1 MLATTV
7 PMATPSTDMSRT
19 RIKKRFKKNLTTPE
33 TIRQYKGVRVSPW
46 LRKIDDS
53 KLYSRMTGMP
63 KRKIRRYST
72 DMSKISSGTDKARSR
87 GAAAI
92 SPRIVM
98 TTPLPRAT
106 SMAVWTAA
114 WTPWIFFLPINRAM
128 TTFAPRDTPINK
140 LSTMAIIGLLLPTA
154 AIASF
159 PTN

>member
-1 MLATTV
+1 
-7 PMATPSTDMSRT
+7 
-19 RIKKRFKKNLTTPE
+19 
-33 TIRQYKGVRVSPW
+33 
-46 LRKIDDS
+46 
-53 KLYSRMTGMP
+53 MP

-114 WTPWIFFLPINRAM
+114 
-128 TTFAPRDTPINK
+128 
-140 LSTMAIIGLLLPTA
+140 
-154 AIASF
+154 
-159 PTN
+159 